1 VIRRILLACSFA
13 LLIPLGIPDAARAEE
28 PKASEQPTKP
38 ETPEQWRAK
47 ILAAKRVLASAQQ
60 RHETALRAYQIM
72 RHRRHPRGEGKQAI
86 MDELAQASDELAMAQ
101 ANLEKVEAAAHH
113 AGATPNWFEFK
124 PEEINPPGDVPAAAK
139 P

>member
-1 VIRRILLACSFA
+1 MIRRILLACAAA
-13 LLIPLGIPDAARAEE
+13 LLISPGVPDAGRAQE
-28 PKASEQPTKP
+28 PKAAAQPAKP
-38 ETPEQWRAK
+38 ETPEQWRER
-47 ILAAKRVLASAQQ
+47 ILSAKRVLASAQK

-72 RHRRHPRGEGKQAI
+72 RHRRRPRGEGKQAI

-124 PEEINPPGDVPAAAK
+124 PEELNPPGDVPAAAK